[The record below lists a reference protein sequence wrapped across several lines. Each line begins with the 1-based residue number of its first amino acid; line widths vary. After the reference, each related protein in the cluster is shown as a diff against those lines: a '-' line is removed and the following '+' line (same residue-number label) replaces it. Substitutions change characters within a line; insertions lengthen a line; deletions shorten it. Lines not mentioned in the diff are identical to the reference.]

1 MAEQVRPEGHSTQVM
16 NSSSIKS
23 EKYATKSRGSGSPFK
38 CIGLGL
44 AQQVK
49 SERDEELSSAKLH
62 IEELEYLAVSRQKEV
77 AFDLPTWILQILT
90 VWRYVLV
97 LCPYIYVPF
106 LDSHLLFW
114 AMQIFALNARLAA
127 AESMT
132 HDVIRD
138 LLGVK
143 LDMTNYAVN
152 L

>member
-49 SERDEELSSAKLH
+49 SERDEELSAAKLH

-77 AFDLPTWILQILT
+77 AFDLPMGTSQILT

-97 LCPYIYVPF
+97 FCPYILCSF
-106 LDSHLLFW
+106 S
-114 AMQIFALNARLAA
+114 
-127 AESMT
+127 
-132 HDVIRD
+132 
-138 LLGVK
+138 G
-143 LDMTNYAVN
+143 
-152 L
+152 

>member
-90 VWRYVLV
+90 VWRYM
-97 LCPYIYVPF
+97 Y
-106 LDSHLLFW
+106 
-114 AMQIFALNARLAA
+114 
-127 AESMT
+127 
-132 HDVIRD
+132 
-138 LLGVK
+138 
-143 LDMTNYAVN
+143 
-152 L
+152 